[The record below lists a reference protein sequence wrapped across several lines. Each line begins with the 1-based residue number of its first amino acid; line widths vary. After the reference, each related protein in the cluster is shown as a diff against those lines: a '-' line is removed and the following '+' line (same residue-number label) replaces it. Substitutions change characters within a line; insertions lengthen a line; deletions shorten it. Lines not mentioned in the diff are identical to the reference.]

1 MQHEAIK
8 IIDIAILI
16 ISVFALVVSVRACSI
31 AESFNKDSLY
41 ITTVNTRIETC
52 TALSSFHKD
61 LGSPTSQLTDMGKEV
76 TAPAERSD
84 REASLARALTLCLV
98 GYRDVSDVHKCVDAA
113 NNSSNYRVHDIVAPG
128 TGSTP
133 PKGADIPAC

>member
-1 MQHEAIK
+1 MDRYSIYV
-8 IIDIAILI
+8 DIA
-16 ISVFALVVSVRACSI
+16 SLVVSVFAFIMSLMAYFT

-61 LGSPTSQLTDMGKEV
+61 LGSPASQLTDMGKEV

-84 REASLARALTLCLV
+84 REVSLARALTLCLV
-98 GYRDVSDVHKCVDAA
+98 GYRDVSDVQKCVDAA

>member
-1 MQHEAIK
+1 MDRYSIHV
-8 IIDIAILI
+8 DIA
-16 ISVFALVVSVRACSI
+16 SLVVSVFAFIASLTAYFT

-61 LGSPTSQLTDMGKEV
+61 LGSPTSQLTDKDKEV

-98 GYRDVSDVHKCVDAA
+98 DYRDVSDIHKCVDTA
-113 NNSSNYRVHDIVAPG
+113 NNSYKVHDIVAPG

-133 PKGADIPAC
+133 PEGADIPAC